1 MNPTQTD
8 KAIKDERVPKTTNR
22 LAGNTLWRFKKP
34 SPKQYKSFFLAPL
47 VDPVTGKKSGTRGNR
62 KTALAEIISAELGF
76 DATMEAYKDPNVRKK
91 FALIQEVQGY
101 EKMENDV
108 AEIAKSIE
116 REQDRNFSITLAKEK
131 GDKGKKLRKIFW
143 DRLKPFAKVL
153 LTGATVKEAYEQVY
167 GNEIYTGK
175 KKEKF
180 IGELERYLAFFPSV
194 EKTIGKKIT
203 KEEFLKIV
211 THPNEMESFNMIFGA
226 KPMKRDLSTIL
237 KMRNAWGKVAKALGY
252 ALAER
257 FLVGNVLGRAS
268 KIFATDYYGNGLKEV
283 LPGRTEKKL
292 LEEIAALEVLKA
304 EIKGVTTEK
313 QKIAKQKSIDSKKKK
328 IAELEEKIATNN
340 LGGSPRSGVFSSVGD
355 AAVVLEGLSKQN
367 KIVLS
372 DHPQNSGPYQSVYNT
387 EGINGLRKEA
397 NNWKKSALENQNFL
411 IIFAKTIKNM
421 LRDGD
426 LSPEEASM
434 IYGQLLNIGMSSPI
448 SAAAIVTNVPTDIN
462 VSKTQVLVYEHSIPR
477 RDVAIHLAAFTM
489 GMITESELKAL
500 LSNYEVSLITEEMD
514 TLLKQEG
521 LVSSRKP
528 LSKFNTPGAD
538 RYNIP
543 GWSLPLTN
551 IFTGQPEPITT
562 NAANRNFSKT
572 ASKDSIIAK
581 AIIASR
587 AIRKRKGISVWDFDD
602 TLAKSKSNVLFTSP
616 DGKKG
621 KLNAE
626 EFAKEGA
633 NLLREGYTF
642 DFSEFS
648 KVVKGEKGPFFQK
661 FVDRIK
667 KFGIKDNFILTARP
681 VDSNIAIQAFLKS
694 QGLNIPLKNITGL
707 ANSTSEAK
715 ALWIAE
721 KVGEGYND
729 FYFADDHLE
738 NVQAVDNMLEQFDVK
753 RDVQQAKRQFSET
766 MSDDFNS
773 ILEEVIG
780 VLAGK
785 KFGKQA
791 AKLAGKVFSWKRF
804 GLFASS
810 AQDFKGLLYNFIGK
824 GKLGEK
830 HWEFFKK
837 HLIDPFNR
845 GIDELNRSRQAI
857 ANDYKLLLKKFPG
870 IKKKLRQKV
879 GDTAFTVDHAVRVYI
894 WTSLGLEIPGL
905 SQSEINELV
914 SYVENDPVLKV
925 FAEGLKQISKQEDGY
940 VKPGDHWTA
949 ETIASDLL
957 SDGAL
962 GDARSKFLA
971 EFIQNVDIIF
981 SEENLNKIE
990 AMYGSNFREALED
1003 IIYRMKTGS
1012 NRPTGKNRLVNQFM
1026 NWTNNS
1032 VGAIMFFNMRS
1043 ALLQT
1048 ISMFNYINWADNN
1061 PLKAAQAFAN
1071 QKQFWKDFV
1080 MIFNSDFLQQRRT
1093 GARRTVNEAELA
1105 AAVMGSDNKVKA
1117 AIAWLLEKGFLP
1129 TQIAD
1134 SFAIASGG
1142 AIFFRNRVNALMKE
1156 GMSREEAEKQA
1167 FLDFQTKTEEAQ
1179 QSSRPDMISQQQASP
1194 LGRLILAFANTPMQ
1208 YMRLMNKAAR
1218 DLYNRRG
1225 DDKSNVSK
1233 IIYYG
1238 FVQAALFTILQQ
1250 ALTGLFGDDEEEED
1264 QRRLIDGMLDSHLV
1278 GFGFGG
1284 RAISTMKRTISE
1296 YNEQKDKG
1304 WQADHAYTLL
1314 SLLSFSPPIGSKA
1327 RKIYSAIQTE
1337 KYQGDIMKER
1347 GFTLDNPAWGA
1358 VGNVI
1363 EGFTNI
1369 PLGRLARKAYNVD
1382 NAFDSTHEWW
1392 QRAALFMG
1400 WNTWDLGIKDPD
1412 LEELKAGF
1420 KKSGKKKGDGNITND
1435 TSTPSSGRQRCNGT
1449 NSEGNQ
1455 CGMYTKSSSGYCHYH
1470 D

>member
-1 MNPTQTD
+1 ISDRLMNFNPEAKREDGSTVGPEGFGEFIMANVGFAQLEGKKALAVKAEKTKQEIRIDAGKKTKEGETTFDIEDTGVDIETTAFEKEDQSPSARKKQTPEEKTSEFRKKLGIQKGSSVYNTIIEKARKALGTKLPKVKTLALEGAKINKAFKQALGAAFAVELMTTIKGIFGKGAKYETFLDESYEFVFNFVPKEKWVELERGLPRNERVFTEVEIENMNPTQTD

-738 NVQAVDNMLEQFDVK
+738 NV
-753 RDVQQAKRQFSET
+753 
-766 MSDDFNS
+766 
-773 ILEEVIG
+773 
-780 VLAGK
+780 
-785 KFGKQA
+785 
-791 AKLAGKVFSWKRF
+791 
-804 GLFASS
+804 
-810 AQDFKGLLYNFIGK
+810 
-824 GKLGEK
+824 
-830 HWEFFKK
+830 
-837 HLIDPFNR
+837 
-845 GIDELNRSRQAI
+845 
-857 ANDYKLLLKKFPG
+857 
-870 IKKKLRQKV
+870 
-879 GDTAFTVDHAVRVYI
+879 
-894 WTSLGLEIPGL
+894 
-905 SQSEINELV
+905 
-914 SYVENDPVLKV
+914 
-925 FAEGLKQISKQEDGY
+925 
-940 VKPGDHWTA
+940 
-949 ETIASDLL
+949 
-957 SDGAL
+957 
-962 GDARSKFLA
+962 
-971 EFIQNVDIIF
+971 
-981 SEENLNKIE
+981 
-990 AMYGSNFREALED
+990 
-1003 IIYRMKTGS
+1003 
-1012 NRPTGKNRLVNQFM
+1012 
-1026 NWTNNS
+1026 
-1032 VGAIMFFNMRS
+1032 
-1043 ALLQT
+1043 
-1048 ISMFNYINWADNN
+1048 
-1061 PLKAAQAFAN
+1061 
-1071 QKQFWKDFV
+1071 
-1080 MIFNSDFLQQRRT
+1080 
-1093 GARRTVNEAELA
+1093 
-1105 AAVMGSDNKVKA
+1105 
-1117 AIAWLLEKGFLP
+1117 
-1129 TQIAD
+1129 
-1134 SFAIASGG
+1134 
-1142 AIFFRNRVNALMKE
+1142 
-1156 GMSREEAEKQA
+1156 
-1167 FLDFQTKTEEAQ
+1167 
-1179 QSSRPDMISQQQASP
+1179 
-1194 LGRLILAFANTPMQ
+1194 
-1208 YMRLMNKAAR
+1208 
-1218 DLYNRRG
+1218 
-1225 DDKSNVSK
+1225 
-1233 IIYYG
+1233 
-1238 FVQAALFTILQQ
+1238 
-1250 ALTGLFGDDEEEED
+1250 
-1264 QRRLIDGMLDSHLV
+1264 
-1278 GFGFGG
+1278 
-1284 RAISTMKRTISE
+1284 
-1296 YNEQKDKG
+1296 
-1304 WQADHAYTLL
+1304 
-1314 SLLSFSPPIGSKA
+1314 
-1327 RKIYSAIQTE
+1327 
-1337 KYQGDIMKER
+1337 
-1347 GFTLDNPAWGA
+1347 
-1358 VGNVI
+1358 
-1363 EGFTNI
+1363 
-1369 PLGRLARKAYNVD
+1369 
-1382 NAFDSTHEWW
+1382 
-1392 QRAALFMG
+1392 
-1400 WNTWDLGIKDPD
+1400 
-1412 LEELKAGF
+1412 
-1420 KKSGKKKGDGNITND
+1420 
-1435 TSTPSSGRQRCNGT
+1435 
-1449 NSEGNQ
+1449 
-1455 CGMYTKSSSGYCHYH
+1455 
-1470 D
+1470 